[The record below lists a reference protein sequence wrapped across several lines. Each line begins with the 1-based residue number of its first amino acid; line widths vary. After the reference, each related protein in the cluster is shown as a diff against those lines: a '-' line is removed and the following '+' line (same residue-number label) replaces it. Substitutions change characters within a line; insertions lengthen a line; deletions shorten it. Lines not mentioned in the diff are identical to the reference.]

1 MVVSCSGGGDDR
13 REGNCGALVTAMAKE
28 RATTV
33 HRKISAA

>member
-1 MVVSCSGGGDDR
+1 MVVSCSGGDDR

-28 RATTV
+28 RATMV